1 MGSIKSVFFD
11 DNMVSN
17 LRKVQDVYV
26 VAGTF
31 VTLTGQDLLLY
42 EQFDVE
48 VGTTKCMVI
57 SL

>member
-1 MGSIKSVFFD
+1 MCSKRSLFFD

-17 LRKVQDVYV
+17 LWKVQDVYV

-42 EQFDVE
+42 GQFDVE
-48 VGTTKCMVI
+48 VGATKCVLI